1 MRFSS
6 RRPKT
11 DDRRLPMRNWSIPI
25 GRLFGV
31 EIRVHLTFVF
41 LLGFVW
47 MAESAMKSNTAP
59 APNQVLALIGI
70 IFGAV
75 IAHELGHALVARR
88 EGLQAKAIILLPIGG
103 ITLIDDS
110 RQVTSPTPGQ
120 VPWKRDIRIAIAG
133 PLVNMAIALVVG
145 LVVLARFPEAHLWT
159 KPFIHSNHLLRSLV
173 WSNLFLGSFNLL
185 PAYPMDGGRI
195 VRALFSRQ
203 MDWALATQRVIT
215 IAHALATLM
224 VVVGMLLLFQGGHPD
239 SYWLVT

>member
-1 MRFSS
+1 
-6 RRPKT
+6 
-11 DDRRLPMRNWSIPI
+11 MRNWSIPI

-59 APNQVLALIGI
+59 APNRVLALIGI

-110 RQVTSPTPGQ
+110 RQVTSPTLEARYSYRDCRTIGQHGYSTGRWTGGAREVSGSAPLDQALHSLESFATQPG
-120 VPWKRDIRIAIAG
+120 VD
-133 PLVNMAIALVVG
+133 
-145 LVVLARFPEAHLWT
+145 E
-159 KPFIHSNHLLRSLV
+159 
-173 WSNLFLGSFNLL
+173 LL
-185 PAYPMDGGRI
+185 PGR
-195 VRALFSRQ
+195 V
-203 MDWALATQRVIT
+203 
-215 IAHALATLM
+215 
-224 VVVGMLLLFQGGHPD
+224 
-239 SYWLVT
+239 